1 MPNRSASD
9 PVTLDPATVERFRR
23 DVLAITGEA
32 PTPNR
37 TLGLA
42 VSGGADSMAMLVLA
56 ASAFPGRIA
65 AATVDHRLRSEAAE
79 EAAMVADH
87 CRTLGVPHA
96 TLVVDRPIGGASV
109 QAQARD
115 VRYALL
121 RGWVA
126 EAEMGALATAHHA
139 DDQAE
144 TFLMRAARGSG
155 VGGLAGIRVRQEMRF
170 SMDDGIPLIRP
181 LLGWRRVDL
190 RGIAQAAGVPF
201 ADDPSNL
208 DPVYDRTRFRQL
220 IEHNAELDVL
230 GIAASA
236 AYAAEAEE
244 TLGEIAQREW
254 IVRRQ
259 WDQQAVAFDA
269 AGLPRGL
276 RRRLARYA
284 IEAVRGD
291 HAITE
296 PAWSDT
302 ANVEHLLDALD
313 AGRGAT
319 KAGVMAKVKE
329 GYWHFVPAPPRRSH

>member
-1 MPNRSASD
+1 M
-9 PVTLDPATVERFRR
+9 TLDPATVERFRR
-23 DVLAITGEA
+23 DVLAIIDEV
-32 PTPNR
+32 PTAR
-37 TLGLA
+37 RKLALA

-56 ASAFPGRIA
+56 ASAFPDCIA
-65 AATVDHRLRSEAAE
+65 AATVDHRLRSAAAE

-87 CRTLGVPHA
+87 CRRLGVAHA

-126 EAEMGALATAHHA
+126 EADMGALATAHHA

-155 VGGLAGIRVRQEMRF
+155 VGGLAGIRVRQEMRV
-170 SMDDGIPLIRP
+170 SMDDRIPLIRP
-181 LLGWRRVDL
+181 LLGWRRVEL
-190 RGIAQAAGVPF
+190 REVAQAAGARF

-208 DPVYDRTRFRQL
+208 DPAYDRARFRQL

-236 AYAAEAEE
+236 AYAAEAEA
-244 TLGEIAQREW
+244 TLVEIANHEW
-254 IVRRQ
+254 MVRRQ
-259 WDQQAVAFDA
+259 WDRQPVAFDA

-284 IEAVRGD
+284 IEAVRSD

-319 KAGVMAKVKE
+319 QAGVMAKVKG
-329 GYWHFVPAPPRRSH
+329 GYWHFAPAPPRRSH